1 MKIDLHYNGNIAD
14 EKTKGGDFMFEQ
26 LYKQRVELI
35 KIIERYTGRDGSYAT
50 DIPSLF
56 FSRYSND
63 TGPNYGVYK
72 PSLCIIV
79 QGVKEVL
86 LSQERFQYGPADYL
100 VASVKLPI
108 TGRVTEASF
117 QIPYLALKLEFKPSQ
132 ILEVLR
138 ATEMGIGKKENPKRG
153 MYVSKLE
160 PSLLDAVT
168 RLTHLLDNPKD
179 IPVLSP
185 LIMKEII
192 YRVLQGENGG
202 MLKQI
207 AIEESSTNQISDVIE
222 HIMNNYEKSFKIE
235 DLAEIANMSVS
246 SLHRHFKEVTAMS
259 PIQFQKQLRL
269 QEARSLLLS
278 ESEDA
283 ADVAFRV
290 GYESPSQFSR
300 EYSRMFG
307 LPPKEDVKRL
317 RDNQDKTINL

>member
-1 MKIDLHYNGNIAD
+1 
-14 EKTKGGDFMFEQ
+14 MFEQ
-26 LYKQRVELI
+26 LYRQRVELT
-35 KIIERYTGRDGSYAT
+35 KIIEGHIGQDGSHMTA
-50 DIPSLF
+50 IPSLF
-56 FSRYSND
+56 FSRYSNE

-72 PSLCIIV
+72 PSLCIVV
-79 QGVKEVL
+79 QGMKEVL

-108 TGRVTEASF
+108 TGQVTEASF
-117 QIPYLALKLEFKPSQ
+117 QVPYLALKIEFTASQ

-138 ATEMGIGKKENPKRG
+138 ESEMGVDKKENAKRG
-153 MYVSKLE
+153 MYVSKIE
-160 PSLLDAVT
+160 PFLLDAVT
-168 RLTHLLDNPKD
+168 RLARLLDNPKD
-179 IPVLSP
+179 IPVLAP

-192 YRVLQGENGG
+192 YRVLQGEHGG

-207 AIEESSTNQISDVIE
+207 AIEGSSANQISDVIE
-222 HIMNNYEKSFKIE
+222 YIMNNYGKSFKIE
-235 DLAEIANMSVS
+235 ELAEIANMSVS

-278 ESEDA
+278 ESADA

-290 GYESPSQFSR
+290 GYDSPSQFSR

-307 LPPKEDVKRL
+307 LPPKEDIKRL
-317 RDNQDKTINL
+317 RENYNETINE

>member
-1 MKIDLHYNGNIAD
+1 ML
-14 EKTKGGDFMFEQ
+14 EQ
-26 LYKQRVELI
+26 LLKQRVELT
-35 KIIERYTGRDGSYAT
+35 KIIEHYTGRDGTYNT
-50 DIPSLF
+50 DIPTLF

-63 TGPNYGVYK
+63 SGPHYGVYK
-72 PSLCIIV
+72 PSLCIVV
-79 QGVKEVL
+79 QGMKEVL

-108 TGRVTEASF
+108 TGQVTEASS
-117 QIPYLALKLEFKPSQ
+117 QVPYLALKLELTPSQ

-138 ATEMGIGKKENPKRG
+138 ESEMSVDKKENPKRG
-153 MYVSKLE
+153 MYVSKIE

-168 RLTHLLDNPKD
+168 RLARLLEHPND

-192 YRVLQGENGG
+192 YRVLQGEHGG

-207 AIEESSTNQISDVIE
+207 AIEGSSTNQISDVIE

-235 DLAEIANMSVS
+235 ELAEIVNMSVS

-278 ESEDA
+278 ESADA

-290 GYESPSQFSR
+290 GYDSPSQFSR

-307 LPPKEDVKRL
+307 LPPKEDIKNL
-317 RDNQDKTINL
+317 REINEQIINT

>member
-1 MKIDLHYNGNIAD
+1 
-14 EKTKGGDFMFEQ
+14 MFEQ
-26 LYKQRVELI
+26 LYRQRVELA
-35 KIIERYTGRDGSYAT
+35 KIIEGHIGRDGTQMTA
-50 DIPSLF
+50 IPSLF

-63 TGPNYGVYK
+63 TGPNYGVHK
-72 PSLCIIV
+72 PSLCIVV
-79 QGVKEVL
+79 QGMKEVL

-100 VASVKLPI
+100 VASVNLPI
-108 TGRVTEASF
+108 TGQVTEASSEV
-117 QIPYLALKLEFKPSQ
+117 PYLALKLEFTPSE

-138 ATEMGIGKKENPKRG
+138 EFQMGVEKKENAKRG
-153 MYVSKLE
+153 LYVSKIE

-168 RLTHLLDNPKD
+168 RLARFLDNPMD
-179 IPVLSP
+179 IPVLAP
-185 LIMKEII
+185 LIRKEII
-192 YRVLQGENGG
+192 YRVLQGEHGG

-207 AIEESSTNQISDVIE
+207 AIEGSSTNQISDVIE
-222 HIMNNYEKSFKIE
+222 HIINNYEKSFKIE
-235 DLAEIANMSVS
+235 ELTEIANMSVS

-278 ESEDA
+278 ESADA

-317 RDNQDKTINL
+317 RDNHDKTINA

>member
-1 MKIDLHYNGNIAD
+1 
-14 EKTKGGDFMFEQ
+14 MFEQ
-26 LYKQRVELI
+26 LYRQRVELA
-35 KIIERYTGRDGSYAT
+35 KIIEDNTGRDGTQMTA
-50 DIPSLF
+50 IPSLF
-56 FSRYSND
+56 FSRYSSE

-79 QGVKEVL
+79 QGMKEVL
-86 LSQERFQYGPADYL
+86 LLKERFQYGPADYL

-108 TGRVTEASF
+108 TGQVTEASSE
-117 QIPYLALKLEFKPSQ
+117 IPYLALKLEFTPSE

-138 ATEMGIGKKENPKRG
+138 EFQMGVEKKENAKRG
-153 MYVSKLE
+153 MYVSKIE
-160 PSLLDAVT
+160 TSLLDAVT
-168 RLTHLLDNPKD
+168 RLARLLDTPKD
-179 IPVLSP
+179 IKVLAP
-185 LIMKEII
+185 LIRKEII
-192 YRVLQGENGG
+192 YRVLQGEHGG
-202 MLKQI
+202 LLKQI
-207 AIEESSTNQISDVIE
+207 AIEGSSTNQISDVIE

-235 DLAEIANMSVS
+235 ELAEIANMSVS